1 MLLLDATPNLGIPKS
16 GLGTP
21 NKYFG
26 APNFFQSKK
35 NRKLLSQ
42 LPQDF

>member
-1 MLLLDATPNLGIPKS
+1 MLLLDATSNLGIPKS

-26 APNFFQSKK
+26 TPKFFPLKK

-42 LPQDF
+42 LPQAF